1 MKKYIL
7 LFLFIS
13 IVNSYAGPPKNK
25 NQNAERMIGNFNNWL
40 SKNGHTQYLE
50 INKNYNGCED
60 CNDKSWSTAC
70 FEKNGKPKK
79 QCVINGDTTYDG
91 GYNWKKKYKNNLDIN
106 VYTDRGTEIPHKAR
120 PNDDTLLF

>member
-1 MKKYIL
+1 MKKYLL

-50 INKNYNGCED
+50 INKNDVLQLQVKSADGTNAVLSD
-60 CNDKSWSTAC
+60 CI
-70 FEKNGKPKK
+70 FY
-79 QCVINGDTTYDG
+79 INYLHD
-91 GYNWKKKYKNNLDIN
+91 
-106 VYTDRGTEIPHKAR
+106 
-120 PNDDTLLF
+120 